1 MRTLLGAAALILAA
15 ACSPPASDTT
25 TAPDTTTP
33 TTEMPAA
40 PPPPTVVT
48 ISEQDARSRIEAAG
62 YTNVTGLTQNPDG
75 TWNATGTRN
84 GQTTTVTVTETGVT
98 AAPTTP

>member
-15 ACSPPASDTT
+15 ACSPPASDTATTPDT
-25 TAPDTTTP
+25 TAP
-33 TTEMPAA
+33 TEVPAA

-48 ISEQDARSRIEAAG
+48 ISEQDARARIEAAG

-75 TWNATGTRN
+75 TWSATGTMN
-84 GQTTTVTVTETGVT
+84 GQTTTVTVTESGVT
-98 AAPTTP
+98 TVTTP